1 MKTTEEQVVM
11 EEPRLARLIFARFG
25 KDDALFS
32 LGWDPVS
39 LLMHVFE
46 MDCVCA
52 IYQENNM

>member
-11 EEPRLARLIFARFG
+11 EEPRLARLIFARSG

-39 LLMHVFE
+39 LLNGIVF
-46 MDCVCA
+46 A
-52 IYQENNM
+52 QPNQENNM

>member
-52 IYQENNM
+52 I